1 MPAICARACGRR
13 PGIAQGATI
22 ANNWK
27 RKTPERENT
36 ASIAEHKGVQTSENP
51 PINGSVQS
59 PFLPFRAKEMS
70 FDDSLAK
77 GTEGNQG
84 AVYSIYARPKY
95 SARRRGQ
102 WAPKPRSGTPCTW
115 KVHSHVT
122 GDARAKC
129 SRGSRDVA
137 VHFPNF
143 PNMVGAGAVNHTWE

>member
-13 PGIAQGATI
+13 PGIAERATI
-22 ANNWK
+22 ANNRK
-27 RKTPERENT
+27 RNTPEREDT
-36 ASIAEHKGVQTSENP
+36 ASIVEHKGVQTSENA
-51 PINGSVQS
+51 PIEVSLQS
-59 PFLPFRAKEMS
+59 PL
-70 FDDSLAK
+70 DGSLAK

-95 SARRRGQ
+95 SARCRGQ